1 METTVEKIVMKIGFR
16 RLYNVFK
23 FVRNIYM
30 FLDMVTDSVL
40 GYSLVNGYKKDR
52 EMSKSSVETSGHLVK
67 IIGKVIY
74 TKYSKYCL
82 KESSCANQLCRL
94 HGQTAPFIE
103 ELQTVAT
110 DITKIDFFTLLTT
123 SHLIWVLFT
132 SQNMLQFATLWYIIS

>member
-52 EMSKSSVETSGHLVK
+52 EMSKSGETSGHLVK
-67 IIGKVIY
+67 IIGKVVN
-74 TKYSKYCL
+74 TKCS
-82 KESSCANQLCRL
+82 
-94 HGQTAPFIE
+94 
-103 ELQTVAT
+103 
-110 DITKIDFFTLLTT
+110 
-123 SHLIWVLFT
+123 
-132 SQNMLQFATLWYIIS
+132 

>member
-52 EMSKSSVETSGHLVK
+52 EMSKSSVEASGHLVK

-74 TKYSKYCL
+74 TKYSK
-82 KESSCANQLCRL
+82 
-94 HGQTAPFIE
+94 
-103 ELQTVAT
+103 
-110 DITKIDFFTLLTT
+110 
-123 SHLIWVLFT
+123 
-132 SQNMLQFATLWYIIS
+132 

>member
-52 EMSKSSVETSGHLVK
+52 EMSKSGVETSGHLVK
-67 IIGKVIY
+67 IIGKVIE
-74 TKYSKYCL
+74 TEYSK
-82 KESSCANQLCRL
+82 
-94 HGQTAPFIE
+94 
-103 ELQTVAT
+103 
-110 DITKIDFFTLLTT
+110 
-123 SHLIWVLFT
+123 
-132 SQNMLQFATLWYIIS
+132 